1 MPTPSYIVDLR
12 RGYGHGL
19 LLLPAVV
26 GVVIDG
32 DPGAERLL
40 LVRRSDNGRWTLPAG
55 IMEPGE
61 QPADALTREIAEE
74 ACVRVRPERLLLVTA
89 DPEMTY
95 PNGDRCQFIT
105 LAFGCRYLG
114 GEAAVGDEESS
125 DVRWFPLA
133 DPPELSVAHLRILE
147 CASEPARP
155 TAFDTLASHDEGTEP
170 AA

>member
-1 MPTPSYIVDLR
+1 MPTPPYIADLR
-12 RGYGHGL
+12 RGHGHGL

-74 ACVRVRPERLLLVTA
+74 ACVHVRPERLLLVTT

-105 LAFGCRYLG
+105 LAFRCRYLG

-125 DVRWFPLA
+125 EVRWFPLGG
-133 DPPELSVAHLRILE
+133 PPELSAAHLRILG
-147 CASEPARP
+147 CASEPPGP
-155 TAFDTLASHDEGTEP
+155 TVFDTLAAEEQVTEP
-170 AA
+170 SV

>member
-1 MPTPSYIVDLR
+1 VPTPLYITDLR
-12 RGYGHGL
+12 RVYGHGL

-26 GVVIDG
+26 GVVVDETAG
-32 DPGAERLL
+32 SERLL

-61 QPADALTREIAEE
+61 QPADALAREIAEE
-74 ACVRVRPERLLLVTA
+74 ACVRVQPERLLLVTA

-105 LAFGCRYLG
+105 LAFRCRYLG

-125 DVRWFPLA
+125 EVRWFPLGA
-133 DPPELSVAHLRILE
+133 PPELSEAHLRILRL
-147 CASEPARP
+147 ASEPSGP
-155 TAFDTLASHDEGTEP
+155 TAFDMLARQGKGGEP